1 MKAAALLSFSLLC
14 FSCSQ
19 QTDKIDLSGSWTF
32 STDSMDWSRVI
43 ELPGSMA
50 SNGLGEDIAVGT
62 DWTGGIVDSS
72 YFFKPSYAKY
82 REAGNI
88 KVPFW
93 LQPVKYYKGKAWY
106 QKEVVIPDSW
116 EGKDISLFLERCHWE
131 SRLYVDG

>member
-19 QTDKIDLSGSWTF
+19 QTDKIDLAGSWTF

-72 YFFKPSYAKY
+72 YFLNLRMPNTV
-82 REAGNI
+82 R
-88 KVPFW
+88 
-93 LQPVKYYKGKAWY
+93 
-106 QKEVVIPDSW
+106 
-116 EGKDISLFLERCHWE
+116 LEILRYLSGF
-131 SRLYVDG
+131 SR

>member
-1 MKAAALLSFSLLC
+1 MKWFVNSKFDNMKAAALLSFSLLC

-88 KVPFW
+88 KVPF
-93 LQPVKYYKGKAWY
+93 G
-106 QKEVVIPDSW
+106 
-116 EGKDISLFLERCHWE
+116 FNR
-131 SRLYVDG
+131 